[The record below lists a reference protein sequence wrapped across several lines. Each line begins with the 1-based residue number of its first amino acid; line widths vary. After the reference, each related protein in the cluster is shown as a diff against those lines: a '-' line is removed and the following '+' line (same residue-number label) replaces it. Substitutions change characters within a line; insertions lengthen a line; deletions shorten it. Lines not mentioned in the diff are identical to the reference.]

1 MFLIILKPPFL
12 LFTFL
17 LLILLNPLHAETK
30 SFGTKEVEVIFKGS
44 QVRVA
49 KEVTEVYSSIKRDLT
64 KTLGWEVDFRPT
76 VILDS
81 KGDILKKSTRSDMFV
96 AYAIPEENIII
107 LDTSKVYAKPFSL
120 ESTLKHEL
128 CHLLLHR
135 EIERLPRWIDEGIC
149 QWVSGGIAELLAE
162 DNKRTLQK
170 ATVSGNLVGIK
181 ELGSFPPDA
190 LILAYEESKSIVE
203 YIEKEFGK
211 QGILQ
216 VLKYLKEGYSLDD
229 SLQRAL
235 SVTTS
240 ELEMKWHAYLKRE
253 YTWISYLT
261 RNLYEILFLIAALA
275 TILGFMRM
283 LKRKKKY
290 ADETEEEYIEH

>member
-1 MFLIILKPPFL
+1 M
-12 LFTFL
+12 
-17 LLILLNPLHAETK
+17 
-30 SFGTKEVEVIFKGS
+30 IFKES
-44 QVRVA
+44 QAGVA
-49 KEVTEVYSSIKRDLT
+49 NEIAEVYSSIKGDLT
-64 KTLGWEVDFRPT
+64 ETLGWEVDFRPT
-76 VILDS
+76 VIIDRE
-81 KGDILKKSTRSDMFV
+81 GDILKKSTRSDMFI
-96 AYAIPEENIII
+96 AYAIPKENLIL

-135 EIERLPRWIDEGIC
+135 NIERLPRWLDEGIC

-162 DNKRTLQK
+162 DNKRVLQK
-170 ATVSGNLVGIK
+170 ATVSGNLIGIE
-181 ELGSFPPDA
+181 ELNSFPPDA

-203 YIEKEFGK
+203 YIEKEFGR

-216 VLKYLKEGYSLDD
+216 VLKYLKEGYPLDD
-229 SLQRAL
+229 SLRRAL

-240 ELEMKWHAYLKRE
+240 ELEMKWHAHLKRK

-290 ADETEEEYIEH
+290 TDETEEEDIEH

>member
-1 MFLIILKPPFL
+1 MFLIILRPPFL

-17 LLILLNPLHAETK
+17 LLVLLNPLHAETK
-30 SFGTKEVEVIFKGS
+30 SFRTEEVEVIFKES
-44 QVRVA
+44 QAIVA
-49 KEVTEVYSSIKRDLT
+49 KEVAEVYSSIKGDLT
-64 KTLGWEVDFRPT
+64 EALGWEVDFRPT
-76 VILDS
+76 VLLD
-81 KGDILKKSTRSDMFV
+81 KGGEVLKRTAKSDKFV
-96 AYAIPEENIII
+96 AYAVPERNLIL

-135 EIERLPRWIDEGIC
+135 NIERLPMWLDEGIC

-162 DNKRTLQK
+162 DNKRVLQK
-170 ATVSGNLVGIK
+170 ATVSGNLIGIE
-181 ELGSFPPDA
+181 ELNSFPPDA

-203 YIEKEFGK
+203 YIEKEFGR

-216 VLKYLKEGYSLDD
+216 VLKYLKEGYPLDD

-240 ELEMKWHAYLKRE
+240 ELEMKWHAHLKRE
-253 YTWISYLT
+253 HTWIFYLT
-261 RNLYEILFLIAALA
+261 RNIYEILFLIAALA

-290 ADETEEEYIEH
+290 TDETEEEDIEH